1 MYVFYYI
8 LFFVF
13 PTDVISIQKTGEH
26 FRLIYDVKGRF
37 TIHRI
42 TPEEA
47 KVIYSLCIHSFIK
60 YLKLSTH
67 FLIIVQVVQSQESSN
82 WT

>member
-1 MYVFYYI
+1 MKNSRKWIVIFKI
-8 LFFVF
+8 LYSPTIFVSVI
-13 PTDVISIQKTGEH
+13 DVISIQKTGEH

-47 KVIYSLCIHSFIK
+47 KVISSSTIYYCELHLIK
-60 YLKLSTH
+60 KL
-67 FLIIVQVVQSQESSN
+67 FLIIVQVM
-82 WT
+82 